1 MERDTRLM
9 GWSLAILLLGQISV
23 SAAASTQPQPAPF
36 AWTSAIGA
44 VDADVD
50 DAVSGTAASS
60 ADREV
65 QPRVAWNAAFA
76 TYNLSATDAPAHN
89 AYVFVPSAAPKVKE
103 PAAAVRALES
113 LRTASVPIPAAW
125 WLLLSGLIGV
135 VGVARRRTA

>member
-1 MERDTRLM
+1 MERDTRLI
-9 GWSLAILLLGQISV
+9 GWSLAILFLAQSSIAT
-23 SAAASTQPQPAPF
+23 AATSLPQPPPF

-44 VDADVD
+44 VDAD
-50 DAVSGTAASS
+50 DAVDAGTNTTS
-60 ADREV
+60 AERDRE
-65 QPRVAWNAAFA
+65 PRVAWNAAFA

-89 AYVFVPSAAPKVKE
+89 AYVFVPSAAPKVQE